1 MFSILAPA
9 LRVNL
14 FVTKYMRNVI
24 LGVSGERHGAEKVY
38 SCARAA
44 HVACKKKHAGYKRT
58 H

>member
-24 LGVSGERHGAEKVY
+24 LGVSATVQKKCIHERGLCV
-38 SCARAA
+38 
-44 HVACKKKHAGYKRT
+44 
-58 H
+58 